1 MSVLKIFL
9 SCRIKLVDPDKF
21 LSAKV
26 DFRLNATFA
35 FERCSLALAR
45 MDCILCD
52 KRQYLL
58 AHFLFLTKC
67 RLPVC
72 KLNFCEDLI
81 DQRSGYPLTRKRDLK
96 SLKFSSKNWFLKV

>member
-1 MSVLKIFL
+1 MLYTRPLEFVSYERLLKIFL

-26 DFRLNATFA
+26 DFRLNAIFA
-35 FERCSLALAR
+35 FKRCSLALAR

-58 AHFLFLTKC
+58 I
-67 RLPVC
+67 
-72 KLNFCEDLI
+72 FC
-81 DQRSGYPLTRKRDLK
+81 
-96 SLKFSSKNWFLKV
+96 F